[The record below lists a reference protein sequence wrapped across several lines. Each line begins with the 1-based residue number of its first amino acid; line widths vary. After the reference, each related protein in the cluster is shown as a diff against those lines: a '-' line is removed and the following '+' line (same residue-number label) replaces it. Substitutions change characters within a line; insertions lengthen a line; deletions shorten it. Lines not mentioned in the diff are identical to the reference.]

1 MVENMSKTVVGFC
14 VYGIGFVITMSLFV
28 LYWLI
33 TTKTKQISLLVWT
46 GLGLGIVWPLL
57 LAPCCWPCT
66 VGMFRKWLDTYG
78 PELAHSEPP
87 PSLYYKPDCGEQ
99 PKVVKKISP
108 KLFGKIKDT
117 SSCSICC
124 DQITL
129 RQEHVSQPDEVKNR
143 LSDVLINDHDTCVAV
158 CGHVFH
164 YICLDRWFRTNNM
177 TCPTCRVEQ
186 TMGKCYVIFQSAST
200 QTILDSSE
208 YSEEDLAKVTINMG
222 DSFSPSNT
230 KTRRL
235 SDVLYDSNTD
245 EDGDERKIHSAP
257 DEKYRIP
264 TATDSVPGTYAGI
277 TDNKDNDSLP
287 QVYNSKVP
295 LSSSSNNYNL
305 DLDMLTLVSASCL
318 NSPSSKRSQHGQ
330 RPLCRHLSCTEAIP
344 ECNLDGAPPGFSG
357 QAAECKLSS
366 YVEHEG
372 QRSLM
377 DIPIL
382 SMKYPPIRSQI
393 SVGSRQDA
401 FHCNHI

>member
-1 MVENMSKTVVGFC
+1 
-14 VYGIGFVITMSLFV
+14 
-28 LYWLI
+28 
-33 TTKTKQISLLVWT
+33 
-46 GLGLGIVWPLL
+46 
-57 LAPCCWPCT
+57 
-66 VGMFRKWLDTYG
+66 MFRKWLETYG
-78 PELAHSEPP
+78 PELADSEPP
-87 PSLYYKPDCGEQ
+87 SSIYYKPDCGEQ

-124 DQITL
+124 DKITL
-129 RQEHVSQPDEVKNR
+129 RHEHVRQPDEVKR
-143 LSDVLINDHDTCVAV
+143 ILSDVLINHHDICVAV

-186 TMGKCYVIFQSAST
+186 TMSKCYVIFQSAST
-200 QTILDSSE
+200 QATLDSVEDSAE
-208 YSEEDLAKVTINMG
+208 DSKEDLAKVTINMG

-235 SDVLYDSNTD
+235 SDVLYDSNSD

-257 DEKYRIP
+257 DERYRIP
-264 TATDSVPGTYAGI
+264 TATYSVPGTYAGI
-277 TDNKDNDSLP
+277 TDNKDSESLP
-287 QVYNSKVP
+287 QVHNSKVP
-295 LSSSSNNYNL
+295 LSRSSNNYNL

-318 NSPSSKRSQHGQ
+318 NSLSPKRSPHGQ

-382 SMKYPPIRSQI
+382 SMKCPPIRSQI
-393 SVGSRQDA
+393 SVGNRQDA